1 MLGPTPP
8 ASDHRP
14 QDDALAEE
22 AVPESADGS
31 EVGRQTFRPGE
42 DAHLAWQRGQKLAG
56 HGPPTAPGWARER
69 PRLENRRGQELLEA
83 VAVAEREVA
92 ARGSAVAAEAR
103 ALVEHQVGPARGREN
118 RPRGL
123 PAVGMAEELIPAW
136 EHHGDTLA
144 LGEAQALVGRPLGP
158 AVADRRLHA
167 GRDCD
172 RREEIGRGRADLERD
187 APAERLARDHDLPVP
202 PRALRLDLLQH
213 ALSRAPIRIR
223 ALGEVV
229 AVELEHVMSQKPY
242 SSQ

>member
-1 MLGPTPP
+1 MSIPRGYRLHPP
-8 ASDHRP
+8 RQLREVALNSRRCPGDLESAAVPRLDDERRFVLQHPRELARLDRRRVDAAPAVASRGDPREHHARPHASRVDHRP

-31 EVGRQTFRPGE
+31 EAGRQTFRSAE
-42 DAHLAWQRGQKLAG
+42 AAHLARQRGQALAG
-56 HGPPTAPGWARER
+56 PGPPTAPGWARER

-167 GRDCD
+167 G
-172 RREEIGRGRADLERD
+172 
-187 APAERLARDHDLPVP
+187 P
-202 PRALRLDLLQH
+202 
-213 ALSRAPIRIR
+213 
-223 ALGEVV
+223 
-229 AVELEHVMSQKPY
+229 
-242 SSQ
+242 